1 MQSIVNKKAYREYE
15 ILHKYEAGI
24 RLTGPEVK
32 SVKNGRL
39 NFEGSYVKLI
49 GNELFLVNADIPLYK
64 FSRQNDYEPS
74 RSRKLLLHRSEIT
87 KLQSTL
93 KQRPGLTIMPLKCY
107 NYKGFL
113 KLEIALSKGRK
124 KHEIK
129 NVDKQKELKR
139 HDREM
144 AKEFLKQ

>member
-1 MQSIVNKKAYREYE
+1 MQPIVNKKAYREFE
-15 ILHKYEAGI
+15 VLHKYEAGI
-24 RLTGPEVK
+24 SLTGPEVK

-49 GNELFLVNADIPLYK
+49 GNELFLVNADIPPYK
-64 FSRQNDYEPS
+64 YSQQTDYEPS
-74 RSRKLLLHRSEIT
+74 RSRKLLLHRDEIT

-93 KQRPGLTIMPLKCY
+93 KQRPGLTIVPLKCY
-107 NYKGFL
+107 NTKGLL

-129 NVDKQKELKR
+129 NVEKQRELKR
-139 HDREM
+139 RDREM
-144 AKEFLKQ
+144 AKEYLKR